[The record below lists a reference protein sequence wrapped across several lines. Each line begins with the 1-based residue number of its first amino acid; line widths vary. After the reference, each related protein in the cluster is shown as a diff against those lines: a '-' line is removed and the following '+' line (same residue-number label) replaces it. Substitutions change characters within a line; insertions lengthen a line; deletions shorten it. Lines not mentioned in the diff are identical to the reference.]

1 MSTFTSLGIVTSF
14 QKMKLC
20 TIVFLVCNHV
30 TRPPCLWPIQRF
42 FFSKTLHENTV
53 QRREMLF
60 FQTTDM
66 NLSKGVFERRVL
78 TRSGLFAC
86 LGNGFG
92 QIYWKIVSIRVRTL
106 SNTHFISVKTY
117 QKERFLTSG
126 LTFVAEK
133 RLFLNSC

>member
-1 MSTFTSLGIVTSF
+1 
-14 QKMKLC
+14 
-20 TIVFLVCNHV
+20 
-30 TRPPCLWPIQRF
+30 
-42 FFSKTLHENTV
+42 
-53 QRREMLF
+53 
-60 FQTTDM
+60 M
-66 NLSKGVFERRVL
+66 NLRKGVFERRVL

-133 RLFLNSC
+133 RLFLNSVIVVRTERLYDIFESTKKMIFDFTLSISFLVQASNYE